1 MTITK
6 QSAIEVSEFLDYIS
20 NEDNKVEDLTPEVME
35 LLLRLKKL
43 DKKRINIIL
52 KGNEIKKKK
61 TDEVCDKTI
70 NYTED
75 EVSDIFSNH
84 TFSEI
89 RKMYTLK
96 ELQAMYVTI
105 YGLKASSGKSKDYII
120 NIIGQYYGMSNR
132 AKAFFN

>member
-1 MTITK
+1 MVITK
-6 QSAIEVSEFLDYIS
+6 KSAIEVSKFLDYIS
-20 NEDNKVEDLTPEVME
+20 NEDNKVEGLEPEVME

-43 DKKRINIIL
+43 DKKRINTIL

-61 TDEVCDKTI
+61 TATVCDKTI

-75 EVSDIFSNH
+75 EVSDIFNKH
-84 TFSEI
+84 TSSEI
-89 RKMYTLK
+89 KKMYTLK
-96 ELQAMYVTI
+96 ELQAMYNTI
-105 YGLKASSGKSKDYII
+105 YGFKASSGKSKDYII